1 MFSPSTNITKI
12 DESIQKLKSK
22 IQREGTQNTDVIRYV
37 GNFLKKILVMESGF
51 ILTRIDLG
59 IKKKEWTRRK
69 SGNESRLA
77 VTQKMGT
84 FLSIRLFGIELIDF
98 VNKTHLHII
107 FQFGIHFNWNFKL
120 VCWYECKADTQNIY
134 IVGKGIC
141 PTHFQ
146 THRFSNSTNAAATH
160 IVETWS

>member
-59 IKKKEWTRRK
+59 IKKKNGPEENQEMRADWQLHRK
-69 SGNESRLA
+69 W
-77 VTQKMGT
+77 V
-84 FLSIRLFGIELIDF
+84 
-98 VNKTHLHII
+98 
-107 FQFGIHFNWNFKL
+107 
-120 VCWYECKADTQNIY
+120 
-134 IVGKGIC
+134 
-141 PTHFQ
+141 
-146 THRFSNSTNAAATH
+146 RF
-160 IVETWS
+160 